1 MTSESVTSVSS
12 DRRTSVSSFAVKSI
26 QSLRVLLHEPLVHF
40 LAIGAVLFA
49 VNAVVAPPVGKDRVI
64 EVTPDVRQ
72 KIVDVFKSERQRAP
86 TPEELAPLLDGWIL
100 NEITFREAL
109 AQGLDKGDDMIRERI
124 MQKLRLLVFSNV
136 NVADPTAA
144 ELQQW
149 FERQRARYDV
159 AGQLSFFEV
168 PVGGPE
174 SGAEAAEMLRQIE
187 AGAEPEEFRLRAHV
201 FPRRPRNTIV
211 ESFGADFADRLA
223 ALPRGRWSAL
233 QSSTGWHIVRLD
245 DVVAGRPAVLD
256 EIKEQVL
263 TDLKQAR
270 IRTAAIATIRDMG
283 KSYVIRHGDQP

>member
-72 KIVDVFKSERQRAP
+72 KIVDVFKSERQREP

-201 FPRRPRNTIV
+201 FPRRPRNTVV